1 MATSTTANSP
11 GGKEGP
17 GTQTLVCPGCGSADD
32 LLIEAIGAISPA
44 ESGRVC
50 VEYSCSACGSFY
62 AHAASVQQVAELL
75 NAGATAPGVLQFGR
89 YFIHCG
95 EPMEDIAAGVSHLG
109 PPAGSQGS
117 ASAAIS
123 IGTRQLRCRCG
134 FQLDAPL

>member
-11 GGKEGP
+11 GGKEGS

-62 AHAASVQQVAELL
+62 AHAASVQDVAELL
-75 NAGATAPGVLQFGR
+75 NAAVTVPGVLQFGR
-89 YFIHCG
+89 YFIHCS
-95 EPMEDIAAGVSHLG
+95 EPMEEIAEGVSHSRS
-109 PPAGSQGS
+109 PADSQDCPAGP
-117 ASAAIS
+117 IP
-123 IGTRQLRCRCG
+123 IRTRLLKCHCG
-134 FQLDAPL
+134 FQLDVPL

>member
-1 MATSTTANSP
+1 MTTSPSAKLP
-11 GGKEGP
+11 GGIEGP
-17 GTQTLVCPGCGSADD
+17 GPPALICSGCDTANNLLVEA
-32 LLIEAIGAISPA
+32 IEAVNPA
-44 ESGRVC
+44 APGFVSIQ
-50 VEYSCSACGSFY
+50 YSCSDCGSFY